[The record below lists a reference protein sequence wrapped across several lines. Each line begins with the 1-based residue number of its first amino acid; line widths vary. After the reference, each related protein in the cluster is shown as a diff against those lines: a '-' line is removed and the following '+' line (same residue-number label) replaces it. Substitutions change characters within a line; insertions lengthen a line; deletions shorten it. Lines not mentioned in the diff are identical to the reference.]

1 MNQALKPVLCA
12 GEILYDFIS
21 RDRMQGLGGTT
32 LFEKRPGGAPF
43 NIAAGLQKLGVP
55 TAFLSK
61 IGFDEF
67 GEALVKYLNELGI
80 RTNYIVR
87 ETGTK
92 TTLAFA
98 ALDSDGKPEFR
109 FYRDRAAD
117 ISLRKDELKDL
128 SHEDFS
134 LFHFGS
140 IALLDEP
147 SASTYIDL
155 FERFKKAGVRT
166 SFDPNVRKN
175 AVVDH
180 DTFRRKLRE
189 IMRRVDI
196 LKLSD
201 EDLEYIAGKGDVE
214 KAVESLGVGRDELV
228 LVTLGSKGA
237 RAFWRGRFIG
247 EEGFKVE
254 VAETTGC
261 GDSFMAAVISRL
273 YSLSDERFKA
283 LDFETLG
290 GILRFANAGAAIVA
304 TRYGAANAMPSGS
317 EIGEF
322 LQSHRR

>member
-1 MNQALKPVLCA
+1 MNQESKPVLCA
-12 GEILYDFIS
+12 GEIVYDFIS

-61 IGFDEF
+61 IGCDEF
-67 GEALVKYLNELGI
+67 GESLIEYLDELGI
-80 RTNYIVR
+80 RTDYIVR
-87 ETGTK
+87 ESGTK

-98 ALDSDGKPEFR
+98 ALDSEGKPEFR
-109 FYRDRAAD
+109 FYRDHAAD

-128 SHEDFS
+128 SPESFS
-134 LFHFGS
+134 FFHFGS

-180 DTFRRKLRE
+180 NIFRRKLRE

-201 EDLEYIAGKGDVE
+201 EDLEYIAGKGGVE

-237 RAFWRGRFIG
+237 VAFWQGRFIS

-273 YSLSDERFKA
+273 YSLTDEQFKA

-290 GILRFANAGAAIVA
+290 GVLRFANAGAAIVA
-304 TRYGAANAMPSGS
+304 ARYGAANAMPSGN